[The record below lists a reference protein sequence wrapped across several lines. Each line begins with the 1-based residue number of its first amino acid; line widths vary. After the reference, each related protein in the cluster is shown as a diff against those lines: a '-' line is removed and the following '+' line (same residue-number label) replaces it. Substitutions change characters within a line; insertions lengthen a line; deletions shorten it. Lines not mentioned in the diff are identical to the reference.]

1 MGVYRGGA
9 RGVQQ
14 RDGGRSEGAE
24 IERQRA
30 PRGAEGHLRTY
41 SCAHG
46 GFFPVWLEGQQVPAL
61 TTLDVAAIWPVAG
74 SIELSAGGHNLLD
87 RTIPSSAARPD
98 WSACGR
104 ARS

>member
-1 MGVYRGGA
+1 M
-9 RGVQQ
+9 
-14 RDGGRSEGAE
+14 
-24 IERQRA
+24 
-30 PRGAEGHLRTY
+30 RTY

-87 RTIPSSAARPD
+87 PHHPEFGGTPGLVGMRPSAFVKVTWRH
-98 WSACGR
+98 
-104 ARS
+104 